1 MLFDL
6 SGLVT
11 FVAVFT
17 VIAALAAVTSVA
29 ALVVSLRGHR
39 RVRVARHE
47 TVPAYYRRLVLA
59 H

>member
-6 SGLVT
+6 SA
-11 FVAVFT
+11 VAPFAVVFT
-17 VIAALAAVTSVA
+17 VVAALAVVTAVA
-29 ALVVSLRGHR
+29 ALVVTLRGHR

-47 TVPAYYRRLVLA
+47 TVPTYYRRLVLA

>member
-6 SGLVT
+6 SAVAP

-17 VIAALAAVTSVA
+17 VVAALAAVTAVA
-29 ALVVSLRGHR
+29 ALVVTLRGHR

-47 TVPAYYRRLVLA
+47 TVPTYYRRLVLA

>member
-6 SGLVT
+6 SVIVS
-11 FVAVFT
+11 FVAVFAA
-17 VIAALAAVTSVA
+17 IAALASVTAVA

-47 TVPAYYRRLVLA
+47 SVPTYYRRLVLA